1 MTISSISSL
10 FSLKV
15 FMMRPILNFWVHLKL
30 VWDLKMLD
38 MKASIYLCYSFPKRL
53 SSGLCHD
60 HHHQAVFAILKQGK
74 RKPKSSSTFLFMLD
88 NMCVHHPV
96 YLFTACIRFLC
107 CLAVKWVCFLKLCLK
122 VVVHLRLKLIIN
134 SLFYYIEES
143 YCLHS

>member
-1 MTISSISSL
+1 
-10 FSLKV
+10 
-15 FMMRPILNFWVHLKL
+15 
-30 VWDLKMLD
+30 MLD
-38 MKASIYLCYSFPKRL
+38 MMASIYLCYSFPKRL

-60 HHHQAVFAILKQGK
+60 HHHQAVFPILKQGK
-74 RKPKSSSTFLFMLD
+74 RKPKSSSKFLFMLD

-107 CLAVKWVCFLKLCLK
+107 CLAVKRVCSLKICLK

-143 YCLHS
+143 YCLHSLCNLSATTYQCFVCESLPTSCLYKQLCHF